1 MLGQKLGFV
10 FVRIKDATIFFGNF
24 LTFIFFLNFEL
35 LFNSIEEILSTIYLF
50 SNGIQ
55 AENGLTKQGMD
66 YSITWTWN

>member
-24 LTFIFFLNFEL
+24 LTFIFFEFWITI
-35 LFNSIEEILSTIYLF
+35 SIEEILSTIYLF

-66 YSITWTWN
+66 YSTTWTWN